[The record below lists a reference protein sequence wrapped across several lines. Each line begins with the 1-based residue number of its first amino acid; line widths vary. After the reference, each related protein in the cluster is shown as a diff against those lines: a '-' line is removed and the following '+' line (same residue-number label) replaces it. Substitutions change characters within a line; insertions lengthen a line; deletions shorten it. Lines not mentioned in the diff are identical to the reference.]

1 MKDGTYR
8 SQIVR
13 VISMAV
19 ETGKPNRRIS
29 SLAGDLTFPVARVG
43 CNLFAACQTP
53 PRSFRRLLSSV
64 GLVPSAT
71 FGITVSRSVLIYI
84 GLPWNYAVVI
94 YPLAL

>member
-29 SLAGDLTFPVARVG
+29 SLAGDLAFPVARVG
-43 CNLFAACQTP
+43 CNLVL
-53 PRSFRRLLSSV
+53 RVRRRLD
-64 GLVPSAT
+64 PS
-71 FGITVSRSVLIYI
+71 GVSFTLLGWCIRLHSESRFHGVLIYI
-84 GLPWNYAVVI
+84 GLPWNYSVVI